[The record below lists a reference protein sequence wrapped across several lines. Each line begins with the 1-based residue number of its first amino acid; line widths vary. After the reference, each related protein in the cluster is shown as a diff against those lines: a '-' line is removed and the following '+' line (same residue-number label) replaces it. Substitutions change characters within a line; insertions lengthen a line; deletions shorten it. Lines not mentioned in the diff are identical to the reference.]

1 MRSTSLKLYAPFIA
15 LAMVQALFVV
25 VAPSNG
31 GGTDVSALDGLSA
44 DGFGDEGG
52 FVDGAA
58 GPVGADGFDPGTGEP
73 IAGADLGTGP
83 TGGTS
88 GPGGT
93 SPSGGPTG
101 TGAPVDADGDGEPD
115 PVQPGAPAPGPQ
127 SQGGGVAAAGDTSHC
142 KGGQQTD
149 VTFNAPPCAPKFE
162 GDNGGATYQGVS
174 GDKVLVIDFQCQPNE
189 QVDAILAT
197 QGLAASKQESDA
209 FRAAAAKY
217 LNETYEFYGRT
228 LEIKPVV
235 GDCTLTPPDP
245 AKSRQAA
252 TEVAKMQ
259 PFAVIHYA
267 GGPETHDVWARN
279 GIISLG
285 GPHQVNSFYNGRR
298 PFRYDVFID
307 GTQSADIIAEYYCK
321 KLAAGTATNA
331 GSVIHPTIGGRTTPR
346 KLAVVVP
353 DNGNGSTVPNA
364 QRVQQRVQ
372 ECSGKEVPL
381 FTYASDINRATE
393 QTRATVAGLI
403 DAQVTTVVCMCDPI
417 APVFLTQ
424 GMTQNS
430 YFPEHM
436 LAGLGLLDFDKLGRL
451 YDAAQWTHAFGPSHL
466 VTPVPHEQTDASKI
480 WRAAGNSGLPCQ
492 SCNLP
497 WGYFSLIGG
506 MIQGAG
512 PNLNPLTVEKSLLTS
527 APRGGFEQTGGRND
541 IYLIKFGKDDYTAIS
556 DFREVF
562 WDANAVST
570 IDNQRGAYVNIDD
583 GRRYELGQLNG
594 DFKVAPK
601 AS

>member
-25 VAPSNG
+25 FAPSKG
-31 GGTDVSALDGLSA
+31 SDSEVSALDGLSA
-44 DGFGDEGG
+44 EGFADGGTDIDIAGG
-52 FVDGAA
+52 IDPATGAA
-58 GPVGADGFDPGTGEP
+58 IDPATGAAIDPATGAAIDPATGAKGPVPAPNEPGARAPDQVP
-73 IAGADLGTGP
+73 
-83 TGGTS
+83 
-88 GPGGT
+88 
-93 SPSGGPTG
+93 
-101 TGAPVDADGDGEPD
+101 APV
-115 PVQPGAPAPGPQ
+115 V
-127 SQGGGVAAAGDTSHC
+127 AAGDTSHC
-142 KGGQQTD
+142 KDGQQTD
-149 VTFNAPPCAPKFE
+149 VTYNAPPCAPKFT
-162 GDNGGATYQGVS
+162 GDNTGSTYQGVS
-174 GDKVLVIDFQCQPNE
+174 GEEILVIEFQCQPNE
-189 QVDAILAT
+189 QVNAILAT
-197 QGLAASKQESDA
+197 QGLAASEQETIA
-209 FRAAAAKY
+209 FREAALKY
-217 LNETYEFYGRT
+217 LNATYEFYGRT
-228 LEIKPVV
+228 LTIKPVT
-235 GDCTLTPPDP
+235 GDCPLTPPDP

-252 TEVAKMQ
+252 AEVAKMK
-259 PFAVIHYA
+259 PYAVIHYA

-307 GTQSADIIAEYYCK
+307 GTQTADIIAEYYCK
-321 KLAAGTATNA
+321 KLAKGTATNA
-331 GSVIHPTIGGRTTPR
+331 GSVIHPTIGGRNTPR

-353 DNGNGSTVPNA
+353 DNGNGSTVPTA
-364 QRVQQRVQ
+364 QQVQRLVQ

-393 QTRATVAGLI
+393 QTRATVAGMI
-403 DAQVTTVVCMCDPI
+403 DAGVTTVVCMCDPI

-430 YFPEHM
+430 YFPEHV
-436 LAGLGLLDFDKLGRL
+436 LAGSGLLDFDKLGRL
-451 YDAAQWTHAFGPSHL
+451 YDPAQWAHAFGPSHL
-466 VTPVPHEQTDASKI
+466 VTPVAHERTDASLV

-497 WGYFSLIGG
+497 WGYYSLLGA
-506 MIQGAG
+506 MIQQAG
-512 PNLNPLTVEKSLLTS
+512 PNLNPLTVEKGLFTTP
-527 APRGGFEQTGGRND
+527 PRGGWEQTGGRND

-562 WDANAVST
+562 WDANAVSA

-583 GRRYELGQLNG
+583 GRRYERGQLSG
-594 DFKVAPK
+594 DFKVQAK